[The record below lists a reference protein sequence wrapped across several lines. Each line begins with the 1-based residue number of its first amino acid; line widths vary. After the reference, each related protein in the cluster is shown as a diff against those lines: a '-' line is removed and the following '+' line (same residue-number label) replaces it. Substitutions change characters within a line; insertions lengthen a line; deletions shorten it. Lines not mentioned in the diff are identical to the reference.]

1 MSDRNSINKSFDAFR
16 SLRRDIDALTY
27 LANLIPE
34 DDEHQSLIFILA
46 DRLDQ
51 NAIWLHNQLCPLW
64 AEIASKDKR
73 NDAESEAQ
81 GRKDS

>member
-1 MSDRNSINKSFDAFR
+1 MSDRNSINKLFDAFR

-34 DDEHQSLIFILA
+34 DDEHHSLIFILA

-51 NAIWLHNQLCPLW
+51 NASWLHNQLCPLW
-64 AEIASKDKR
+64 AEIASKDKL

-81 GRKDS
+81 DRKDS

>member
-27 LANLIPE
+27 LASLIPDE
-34 DDEHQSLIFILA
+34 DERHSLIFILA

-51 NAIWLHNQLCPLW
+51 NASWLHNQLCPLW
-64 AEIASKDKR
+64 AEVASIDKG

-81 GRKDS
+81 DRKDS